1 MRATRMRRI
10 LSGWRIKALKV
21 TLRWAGRSDWRQ
33 LTRTI
38 QRFGNGCVQKLR
50 TADGRTLYGQ
60 RKWLS
65 EAAEWMDQARIGIS
79 PIKPARI
86 DKSAR

>member
-50 TADGRTLYGQ
+50 TADGRTLQ
-60 RKWLS
+60 RS
-65 EAAEWMDQARIGIS
+65 AQMVVGGRRMDGSSTYRDF
-79 PIKPARI
+79 PN
-86 DKSAR
+86 